1 MQPPQARQI
10 GAVRPF
16 RGHRPARA
24 GARRRTAVPAMAHA
38 ERLQEYNCANAI
50 VRLGGRYAPPER
62 VTVFHGTTDDNLRRS
77 IDFARRPPEGLHA
90 DDIERALQSGNR
102 YAARVLIWARSG
114 DMRHLALMET
124 CRRRLAANGPAG
136 APGNIAGRRADKG
149 SAGDSANGT
158 ATNSANETA
167 TNSANGTAINS
178 ENSTARNSASETA
191 HYRANGAAHRAD
203 KGKARAPANWTARAS
218 GRGTAEGSENSRPD
232 ATADNA
238 PKGYLVCPTCGN
250 IYPAECSRFLLPLL
264 PDRRAEIR
272 RVRRVTRRRSRI
284 FTRLSR
290 AARPNRP
297 ERIPSARRIRTARH
311 GSGAW
316 FCRGN
321 RCRRSS
327 RPHGAGPAARNR
339 RSADHRGNY

>member
-1 MQPPQARQI
+1 MKGRPLLVLLLFAASAVILAGMYYAATRKGTTTRQDKWAGVLSDLDACSRRKHVKSAQYDHFAGIARQEREHD
-10 GAVRPF
+10 AERLF
-16 RGHRPARA
+16 R
-24 GARRRTAVPAMAHA
+24 AMAHA

-50 VRLGGRYAPPER
+50 VRLGGRYAPPEH
-62 VTVFHGTTDDNLRRS
+62 VTVFRGTTDDNLRRS

-90 DDIERALQSGNR
+90 DDIERAMQSGNR

-124 CRRRLAANGPAG
+124 CRRRLAANGPAD
-136 APGNIAGRRADKG
+136 ARNEIAGRRAN
-149 SAGDSANGT
+149 NGT
-158 ATNSANETA
+158 A
-167 TNSANGTAINS
+167 G
-178 ENSTARNSASETA
+178 
-191 HYRANGAAHRAD
+191 
-203 KGKARAPANWTARAS
+203 APANGTARAS

-250 IYPAECSRFLLPLL
+250 IYPAGCSDSYCPCCL
-264 PDRRAEIR
+264 PDRRAEVR
-272 RVRRVTRRRSRI
+272 RVRRLTHRRIRI

-316 FCRGN
+316 FCHGN

>member
-1 MQPPQARQI
+1 
-10 GAVRPF
+10 
-16 RGHRPARA
+16 
-24 GARRRTAVPAMAHA
+24 MAHA

-136 APGNIAGRRADKG
+136 ARGNIAGRAADKG
-149 SAGDSANGT
+149 SAGD
-158 ATNSANETA
+158 
-167 TNSANGTAINS
+167 SANGTAINS

-203 KGKARAPANWTARAS
+203 KGKARGPANGTARDS
-218 GRGTAEGSENSRPD
+218 ERGTADGSGNSRPD

-250 IYPAECSRFLLPLL
+250 IYPAECSDSYCPCCLTDERRFV
-264 PDRRAEIR
+264 AFE
-272 RVRRVTRRRSRI
+272 
-284 FTRLSR
+284 
-290 AARPNRP
+290 
-297 ERIPSARRIRTARH
+297 E
-311 GSGAW
+311 
-316 FCRGN
+316 
-321 RCRRSS
+321 
-327 RPHGAGPAARNR
+327 
-339 RSADHRGNY
+339 

>member
-1 MQPPQARQI
+1 MKNSFPLAQKMLPEIYSTVDMIMKGRPLLVLLLFAASAVILAGMYYAATREGTTTRQDKWDGVLSDLDACSRRKHVKSAQYDHFAGIARQEREHD
-10 GAVRPF
+10 AERLF
-16 RGHRPARA
+16 R
-24 GARRRTAVPAMAHA
+24 AMAHA

-50 VRLGGRYAPPER
+50 VRLGGRYAPPEH
-62 VTVFHGTTDDNLRRS
+62 VTVFRGTTDDNLRRS

-136 APGNIAGRRADKG
+136 AQGNIAGRRANNDMARG
-149 SAGDSANGT
+149 P
-158 ATNSANETA
+158 
-167 TNSANGTAINS
+167 ANGTAINS

-203 KGKARAPANWTARAS
+203 KGKARGPAYGTARDS
-218 GRGTAEGSENSRPD
+218 ERGTADGFGNSRSD

-250 IYPAECSRFLLPLL
+250 IYPAGCSDSYCPCCLTDGRRFV
-264 PDRRAEIR
+264 AFE
-272 RVRRVTRRRSRI
+272 
-284 FTRLSR
+284 
-290 AARPNRP
+290 
-297 ERIPSARRIRTARH
+297 E
-311 GSGAW
+311 
-316 FCRGN
+316 
-321 RCRRSS
+321 
-327 RPHGAGPAARNR
+327 
-339 RSADHRGNY
+339 

>member
-1 MQPPQARQI
+1 MIMKGRPLLVLLLFAASAVILAGMYYAATREGTTTRQDKWAGVLSDLDACSRRKHVKSAQYDHFAGIARQEREHD
-10 GAVRPF
+10 AERLF
-16 RGHRPARA
+16 R
-24 GARRRTAVPAMAHA
+24 AMAHA

-50 VRLGGRYAPPER
+50 VRLGGRYAPPEH
-62 VTVFHGTTDDNLRRS
+62 VTVFRGTTDDNLRRS

-136 APGNIAGRRADKG
+136 AQGNIAGRRANNDMARG
-149 SAGDSANGT
+149 P
-158 ATNSANETA
+158 
-167 TNSANGTAINS
+167 ANGTAINS

-203 KGKARAPANWTARAS
+203 KGKARGPAYGTARDS
-218 GRGTAEGSENSRPD
+218 ERGTADGFGNSRSD

-250 IYPAECSRFLLPLL
+250 IYPAGCSDSYCPCCLTDGRRFV
-264 PDRRAEIR
+264 AFE
-272 RVRRVTRRRSRI
+272 
-284 FTRLSR
+284 
-290 AARPNRP
+290 
-297 ERIPSARRIRTARH
+297 E
-311 GSGAW
+311 
-316 FCRGN
+316 
-321 RCRRSS
+321 
-327 RPHGAGPAARNR
+327 
-339 RSADHRGNY
+339 

>member
-1 MQPPQARQI
+1 MKNSFPLAQKMLPEIYSTVDMIMKGRPLLVLLLFAASAVILAGMYYAATREGTTTRQDKWAGVLSDLDACSRRKHVKSAQYDHFAGIARQEREHD
-10 GAVRPF
+10 AERLF
-16 RGHRPARA
+16 R
-24 GARRRTAVPAMAHA
+24 AMAHA

-124 CRRRLAANGPAG
+124 CRRRLAANGQ
-136 APGNIAGRRADKG
+136 GNIAGRRADKG
-149 SAGDSANGT
+149 SAGDSANG
-158 ATNSANETA
+158 TA

-203 KGKARAPANWTARAS
+203 KGKARGPANGTSRDS
-218 GRGTAEGSENSRPD
+218 ERGTADGSGNSRQD

-250 IYPAECSRFLLPLL
+250 IYPAECSDSYCPCCLTDGRRFV
-264 PDRRAEIR
+264 AFE
-272 RVRRVTRRRSRI
+272 
-284 FTRLSR
+284 
-290 AARPNRP
+290 
-297 ERIPSARRIRTARH
+297 E
-311 GSGAW
+311 
-316 FCRGN
+316 
-321 RCRRSS
+321 
-327 RPHGAGPAARNR
+327 
-339 RSADHRGNY
+339 

>member
-1 MQPPQARQI
+1 
-10 GAVRPF
+10 
-16 RGHRPARA
+16 
-24 GARRRTAVPAMAHA
+24 MAHA

-136 APGNIAGRRADKG
+136 AQGNIAGRRADKG

-158 ATNSANETA
+158 AT
-167 TNSANGTAINS
+167 NS

-203 KGKARAPANWTARAS
+203 KGKARAPANGTTRDS
-218 GRGTAEGSENSRPD
+218 ERGTADGSGNSRQD

-250 IYPAECSRFLLPLL
+250 IYPAECSDSYCPCCLTDGRRFV
-264 PDRRAEIR
+264 AFE
-272 RVRRVTRRRSRI
+272 
-284 FTRLSR
+284 
-290 AARPNRP
+290 
-297 ERIPSARRIRTARH
+297 E
-311 GSGAW
+311 
-316 FCRGN
+316 
-321 RCRRSS
+321 
-327 RPHGAGPAARNR
+327 
-339 RSADHRGNY
+339 

>member
-1 MQPPQARQI
+1 MKGRPLLVLLLFAASAVILTGMYYAATREGTTTRQDKWAGVLSDLDACSRRKHVKSAQYDHFAGIARQEREHD
-10 GAVRPF
+10 AERLF
-16 RGHRPARA
+16 R
-24 GARRRTAVPAMAHA
+24 AMAHA

-50 VRLGGRYAPPER
+50 VRLGGRYAPPEH
-62 VTVFHGTTDDNLRRS
+62 VTVFRGTTDDNLRRS

-124 CRRRLAANGPAG
+124 CRRRLAANGPAD
-136 APGNIAGRRADKG
+136 ARNEIAGRRAN
-149 SAGDSANGT
+149 NGT
-158 ATNSANETA
+158 AGVPAD
-167 TNSANGTAINS
+167 GTRFR
-178 ENSTARNSASETA
+178 TRNS
-191 HYRANGAAHRAD
+191 RRF
-203 KGKARAPANWTARAS
+203 GKQSAGRYGRQHPERLS
-218 GRGTAEGSENSRPD
+218 GLSDLRQHLSGG
-232 ATADNA
+232 
-238 PKGYLVCPTCGN
+238 VQ
-250 IYPAECSRFLLPLL
+250 RFLLPLL
-264 PDRRAEIR
+264 PDRRAEVR
-272 RVRRVTRRRSRI
+272 RVRRVTHRRIRI

-290 AARPNRP
+290 AARPNRQ

>member
-1 MQPPQARQI
+1 MKNSFPLAQKMLPEIYSTVDMIMKGRPLLVLLLFAASAVILAGMYYAATREGTTTRQDKWAGVLSDLDACSRRKHVKSAQYDHFAGIARQEREHD
-10 GAVRPF
+10 AERLF
-16 RGHRPARA
+16 R
-24 GARRRTAVPAMAHA
+24 AMAHA

-50 VRLGGRYAPPER
+50 VRLGGRYAPPEH
-62 VTVFHGTTDDNLRRS
+62 VTVFRGTTDDNLRRS

-167 TNSANGTAINS
+167 INS

-203 KGKARAPANWTARAS
+203 KGKARAPANGTARAS

-232 ATADNA
+232 AMADNA
-238 PKGYLVCPTCGN
+238 PKGYLVCPPCGN
-250 IYPAECSRFLLPLL
+250 IYPAECSDSYCPCCLTDGRRFV
-264 PDRRAEIR
+264 AFE
-272 RVRRVTRRRSRI
+272 
-284 FTRLSR
+284 
-290 AARPNRP
+290 
-297 ERIPSARRIRTARH
+297 E
-311 GSGAW
+311 
-316 FCRGN
+316 
-321 RCRRSS
+321 
-327 RPHGAGPAARNR
+327 
-339 RSADHRGNY
+339 

>member
-1 MQPPQARQI
+1 MKNSFPLAQKMLPEIYSTVDMIMKGRPLLVLLLFAASAVILAGMYYAATREGTTTRQDKWAGVLSDLDACSRRKHVKSAQYDHFAGIARQEREHD
-10 GAVRPF
+10 AERLF
-16 RGHRPARA
+16 R
-24 GARRRTAVPAMAHA
+24 AMAHA

-50 VRLGGRYAPPER
+50 VRLGGRYAPPEH
-62 VTVFHGTTDDNLRRS
+62 VTVFRGTTDDNLRRR

-136 APGNIAGRRADKG
+136 AQGNIAGRRANNDMARG
-149 SAGDSANGT
+149 P
-158 ATNSANETA
+158 
-167 TNSANGTAINS
+167 ANGTAINS

-203 KGKARAPANWTARAS
+203 KGKARGPAYGTARDS
-218 GRGTAEGSENSRPD
+218 ERGTADGFGNSRSD

-250 IYPAECSRFLLPLL
+250 IYPAGCSDSYCPCCLTDGRRFV
-264 PDRRAEIR
+264 AFE
-272 RVRRVTRRRSRI
+272 
-284 FTRLSR
+284 
-290 AARPNRP
+290 
-297 ERIPSARRIRTARH
+297 E
-311 GSGAW
+311 
-316 FCRGN
+316 
-321 RCRRSS
+321 
-327 RPHGAGPAARNR
+327 
-339 RSADHRGNY
+339 

>member
-1 MQPPQARQI
+1 MKNSFPLAQKMLPEIYSTVDMIMKGRPLLVLLLFAASAVILAGMYYAATREGTTTRQDKWAGVLSDLDACSRRKHVKSAQYDHFAGIARQEREHD
-10 GAVRPF
+10 AERLF
-16 RGHRPARA
+16 R
-24 GARRRTAVPAMAHA
+24 AMAHA

-136 APGNIAGRRADKG
+136 APGNIAGRRANNDMARG
-149 SAGDSANGT
+149 P
-158 ATNSANETA
+158 
-167 TNSANGTAINS
+167 ANGTAINS

-203 KGKARAPANWTARAS
+203 KGKARGPAYGTARDS
-218 GRGTAEGSENSRPD
+218 ERGTADGFGNSRSD

-250 IYPAECSRFLLPLL
+250 IYPAGCSDSYCPCCLTDGRRFV
-264 PDRRAEIR
+264 AFE
-272 RVRRVTRRRSRI
+272 
-284 FTRLSR
+284 
-290 AARPNRP
+290 
-297 ERIPSARRIRTARH
+297 E
-311 GSGAW
+311 
-316 FCRGN
+316 
-321 RCRRSS
+321 
-327 RPHGAGPAARNR
+327 
-339 RSADHRGNY
+339 

>member
-1 MQPPQARQI
+1 MKNSFPLAQKMLPEIYSTVDMIMKGRPLLVLLLFAASAVILAGMYYAATREGTTTRQDKWAGVLSDLDACSRRKHVKSAQYDHFAGIARQEREHD
-10 GAVRPF
+10 AERLF
-16 RGHRPARA
+16 R
-24 GARRRTAVPAMAHA
+24 AMAHA

-50 VRLGGRYAPPER
+50 VRLGGRYAPPEH
-62 VTVFHGTTDDNLRRS
+62 VTVFRGTTDDNLRRS

-167 TNSANGTAINS
+167 INS

-203 KGKARAPANWTARAS
+203 KGKARGPANGTARDS
-218 GRGTAEGSENSRPD
+218 ERGTADGSGNSRPD

-250 IYPAECSRFLLPLL
+250 IYPAECSDSYCPCCLTDGRRFV
-264 PDRRAEIR
+264 AFE
-272 RVRRVTRRRSRI
+272 
-284 FTRLSR
+284 
-290 AARPNRP
+290 
-297 ERIPSARRIRTARH
+297 E
-311 GSGAW
+311 
-316 FCRGN
+316 
-321 RCRRSS
+321 
-327 RPHGAGPAARNR
+327 
-339 RSADHRGNY
+339 

>member
-1 MQPPQARQI
+1 MKNSFPLAQKMLPEIYSTVDMIMKGRPLLVLLLFAASAVILAGMYYAATREGTTTRQDKWAGVLSDLDACSRRKHVKSAQYDHFAGIARQEREHD
-10 GAVRPF
+10 AERLF
-16 RGHRPARA
+16 R
-24 GARRRTAVPAMAHA
+24 AMAHA

-136 APGNIAGRRADKG
+136 ARGNIAGRAADKG
-149 SAGDSANGT
+149 SAGD
-158 ATNSANETA
+158 
-167 TNSANGTAINS
+167 SANGTAINS

-203 KGKARAPANWTARAS
+203 KGKARGPANGTARDS
-218 GRGTAEGSENSRPD
+218 ERGTADGSGNSRP
-232 ATADNA
+232 
-238 PKGYLVCPTCGN
+238 L
-250 IYPAECSRFLLPLL
+250 
-264 PDRRAEIR
+264 
-272 RVRRVTRRRSRI
+272 
-284 FTRLSR
+284 
-290 AARPNRP
+290 
-297 ERIPSARRIRTARH
+297 
-311 GSGAW
+311 
-316 FCRGN
+316 
-321 RCRRSS
+321 
-327 RPHGAGPAARNR
+327 
-339 RSADHRGNY
+339 

>member
-1 MQPPQARQI
+1 MLPEIYSTVDMIMKGRPLLVLLLFAASAVILAGMYYAATREGTTTRQDKWAGVLSDLDACSRRKHVKSAQYDHFAGIARQEREHD
-10 GAVRPF
+10 AERLF
-16 RGHRPARA
+16 R
-24 GARRRTAVPAMAHA
+24 AMAHA

-50 VRLGGRYAPPER
+50 VRLGGRYAPPEH
-62 VTVFHGTTDDNLRRS
+62 VTVFRGTTDDNLRRS

-136 APGNIAGRRADKG
+136 AQGNIAGRRANNDMARG
-149 SAGDSANGT
+149 P
-158 ATNSANETA
+158 
-167 TNSANGTAINS
+167 ANGTAINS

-203 KGKARAPANWTARAS
+203 KGKARGPAYGTARDS
-218 GRGTAEGSENSRPD
+218 ERGTADGFGNSRSD

-250 IYPAECSRFLLPLL
+250 IYPAGCSDSYCPCCLTDGRRFV
-264 PDRRAEIR
+264 AFE
-272 RVRRVTRRRSRI
+272 
-284 FTRLSR
+284 
-290 AARPNRP
+290 
-297 ERIPSARRIRTARH
+297 E
-311 GSGAW
+311 
-316 FCRGN
+316 
-321 RCRRSS
+321 
-327 RPHGAGPAARNR
+327 
-339 RSADHRGNY
+339 

>member
-10 GAVRPF
+10 GTVRPF

-24 GARRRTAVPAMAHA
+24 GARRRTAVPGHGHA

-124 CRRRLAANGPAG
+124 CRRRLAANRPAG
-136 APGNIAGRRADKG
+136 TQGNIAGRRAN
-149 SAGDSANGT
+149 NGT
-158 ATNSANETA
+158 A
-167 TNSANGTAINS
+167 G
-178 ENSTARNSASETA
+178 
-191 HYRANGAAHRAD
+191 
-203 KGKARAPANWTARAS
+203 APANGTARAS

-250 IYPAECSRFLLPLL
+250 IYPAGCSDSYCPCCLTDGRRFVAFE
-264 PDRRAEIR
+264 D
-272 RVRRVTRRRSRI
+272 
-284 FTRLSR
+284 
-290 AARPNRP
+290 
-297 ERIPSARRIRTARH
+297 
-311 GSGAW
+311 
-316 FCRGN
+316 
-321 RCRRSS
+321 
-327 RPHGAGPAARNR
+327 
-339 RSADHRGNY
+339 

>member
-1 MQPPQARQI
+1 MKNSFPLAQKMLPEIYSTVDMIMKGRPLLVLLLFAASAVILAGMYYSATREGTTTRQDKWAGVLSDLDACSRRKHVKSAQYDHFAGIARQEREHD
-10 GAVRPF
+10 AERLF
-16 RGHRPARA
+16 R
-24 GARRRTAVPAMAHA
+24 AMAHA

-136 APGNIAGRRADKG
+136 AQGNIAGRRANNDMARG
-149 SAGDSANGT
+149 P
-158 ATNSANETA
+158 
-167 TNSANGTAINS
+167 ANGTAINS

-203 KGKARAPANWTARAS
+203 KGKARGPAYGTARDS
-218 GRGTAEGSENSRPD
+218 ERGTADGFGNSRSD

-250 IYPAECSRFLLPLL
+250 IYPAGCSDSYCPCCLTDGRRFV
-264 PDRRAEIR
+264 AFE
-272 RVRRVTRRRSRI
+272 
-284 FTRLSR
+284 
-290 AARPNRP
+290 
-297 ERIPSARRIRTARH
+297 E
-311 GSGAW
+311 
-316 FCRGN
+316 
-321 RCRRSS
+321 
-327 RPHGAGPAARNR
+327 
-339 RSADHRGNY
+339 